1 MLTTTVA
8 RRVTDVNVARPRR
21 LRTMTSVAAR
31 LTPRL
36 AGRLATDAFSV
47 TRTPGVAPD
56 DVVPLGARRI
66 VVTGDPDVTSAF
78 VWEAGGAGGTGRDGG
93 TGPPEGTAGPT
104 ALLVHGWRVDSSC
117 MSPLVAPLR
126 RLGLRVVAFDAPG
139 HGIWQGTQATMAE
152 MARAVGNVAD
162 TLADTVGDVR
172 AVVAHSVGCLAAL
185 AAVARRPGLRLDAV
199 VLVSPVADLS
209 HVVERWAVA
218 ERGLA
223 RAVVDEM
230 YRELAERNGV
240 PTSHWDVGTLGP
252 GLGAPVLVAH
262 DPDDDVV
269 AYSEGELTAA
279 ALGAPPVVP
288 LPGGGH
294 WRALASPVLAEAVT
308 EFLSKHVLSV
318 PEHRGSGR

>member
-56 DVVPLGARRI
+56 DVVPLGARR
-66 VVTGDPDVTSAF
+66 VAVTGDPDVTSAF
-78 VWEAGGAGGTGRDGG
+78 VWEADGVGGAGPYGG
-93 TGPPEGTAGPT
+93 TAPPEGTGGPT

-126 RLGLRVVAFDAPG
+126 RLGLRVAAFDAPG
-139 HGIWQGTQATMAE
+139 HGIWPGTQATMAE
-152 MARAVGNVAD
+152 MARAAGNVAD
-162 TLADTVGDVR
+162 TLGNVR
-172 AVVAHSVGCLAAL
+172 VVVAHSVGCLAAL
-185 AAVARRPGLRLDAV
+185 SAIARRPGLRLDAV

-230 YRELAERNGV
+230 YCELAERNGV
-240 PTSHWDVGTLGP
+240 PTSHWDVGVLGP
-252 GLGAPVLVAH
+252 GLDAPVLVAH

-279 ALGAPPVVP
+279 AFGAPPVVP

-294 WRALASPVLAEAVT
+294 WRALASPVLAAAVT
-308 EFLSKHVLSV
+308 EFLTKHVLSV

>member
-31 LTPRL
+31 FTPRL

-56 DVVPLGARRI
+56 DVVPLGAHRI
-66 VVTGDPDVTSAF
+66 AVTGDPDVTSAF
-78 VWEAGGAGGTGRDGG
+78 VWEADGPGWPGGAGGAG
-93 TGPPEGTAGPT
+93 GPT

-139 HGIWQGTQATMAE
+139 HGIWPGTQATMAE
-152 MARAVGNVAD
+152 MARAAGHVAD
-162 TLADTVGDVR
+162 TLGDVR
-172 AVVAHSVGCLAAL
+172 VVVAHSVGGLAAL
-185 AAVARRPGLRLDAV
+185 SAVTRRPGLRLDAV

-209 HVVERWAVA
+209 HVVEHWAVA
-218 ERGLA
+218 ERRLA
-223 RAVVDEM
+223 RAVVDDM

-240 PTSHWDVGTLGP
+240 PTSHWDVRVLGP
-252 GLGAPVLVAH
+252 GLDAPVLVAH
-262 DPDDDVV
+262 DPADDVV
-269 AYSEGELTAA
+269 PFAEGELAAA

-294 WRALASPVLAEAVT
+294 WRALASPVLAAAVT
-308 EFLSKHVLSV
+308 EFLTKHVLSV